1 MEPVDLHPID
11 GGDGTYPRQAEQKV
25 HVAAVARR
33 LGGDGAMRASA
44 RELVAWTLV
53 STRAS
58 GPVFARELRA
68 LADKTD
74 SYEELTALTNCA
86 AARTAEFFHQ
96 LFSHAY
102 GSGCAK
108 DLPRKALMDTRSFL
122 LHVLR
127 ETTKATDTDANQW
140 QVVQLTGAMVQ
151 ALSEYDPES
160 APEQPVDSLWRILSA
175 YAGGSSSTKRLTRR
189 LNWYGAVVRYALLT
203 TSRGLR
209 WDAARE
215 AMLRHAELHK
225 EIQIQMEMGA
235 SDGTLPA
242 DAVTLA
248 RAELNLPMPDQ
259 TSHRAPKRVSFTDA
273 EMDQVLAPF
282 MDALDEEGPAPTE
295 PTEPPSED
303 EPPPEDELAANQ
315 TTMKSYFRIIKV
327 AHLTPRLDISKQAL
341 ATKRGPQEA
350 ATTVARRAKNPKAPK
365 STRASKAVLAA
376 LLCDEVPFACP
387 LVAPVVPET
396 TTWVSTDPFWSFT
409 IGQVLQKGPQVAWL
423 QQSILKP

>member
-1 MEPVDLHPID
+1 
-11 GGDGTYPRQAEQKV
+11 
-25 HVAAVARR
+25 
-33 LGGDGAMRASA
+33 
-44 RELVAWTLV
+44 
-53 STRAS
+53 
-58 GPVFARELRA
+58 
-68 LADKTD
+68 
-74 SYEELTALTNCA
+74 
-86 AARTAEFFHQ
+86 
-96 LFSHAY
+96 

-282 MDALDEEGPAPTE
+282 MDA
-295 PTEPPSED
+295 
-303 EPPPEDELAANQ
+303 
-315 TTMKSYFRIIKV
+315 
-327 AHLTPRLDISKQAL
+327 
-341 ATKRGPQEA
+341 
-350 ATTVARRAKNPKAPK
+350 
-365 STRASKAVLAA
+365 
-376 LLCDEVPFACP
+376 
-387 LVAPVVPET
+387 
-396 TTWVSTDPFWSFT
+396 
-409 IGQVLQKGPQVAWL
+409 
-423 QQSILKP
+423 